1 MHNDIIP
8 QDEVQEGFILNLD
21 GDLAKV
27 RVAPNANCDNCGA
40 CDIKHME
47 ILAYNAVKATPGQK
61 VRFTMANDSMVKI
74 AFMIFA
80 MPLLSVFAGLY
91 AGSLI
96 SALTGFNEAALMTA
110 GVAVFLGSAIA
121 IIYFYDKK
129 YKLNK
134 SNFPQIIEV
143 IN

>member
-8 QDEVQEGFILNLD
+8 QDEVQEGFIINLE

-27 RVAPNANCDNCGA
+27 RVAPNADCDNCGA

-47 ILAYNAVKATPGQK
+47 IIAYNPVKATPGQK
-61 VRFTMANDSMVKI
+61 VRFTMANDSMVRI
-74 AFMIFA
+74 SFMIFVL
-80 MPLLSVFAGLY
+80 PLLSIFAGLY
-91 AGSLI
+91 GGSLI
-96 SALTGFNEAALMTA
+96 ASLFSLNETAFMTA
-110 GVAVFLGSAIA
+110 GAALFLAAAVA
-121 IIYFYDKK
+121 IIYSYDKK

>member
-8 QDEVQEGFILNLD
+8 QDDVQLGFIMKLE

-27 RVAPNANCDNCGA
+27 RVAPNADCDNCGA

-47 ILAYNAVKATPGQK
+47 IVAYNAVKATPGQK
-61 VRFTMANDSMVKI
+61 VRFTMIKDNMVTI
-74 AFMIFA
+74 SFMIFVLP
-80 MPLLSVFAGLY
+80 MLSLFAGLY
-91 AGSLI
+91 AGSLAA
-96 SALTGFNEAALMTA
+96 SLFRLNETALTAAGGILFLM
-110 GVAVFLGSAIA
+110 IA
-121 IIYFYDKK
+121 IVIIYKYDKK
-129 YKLNK
+129 YKSNK

>member
-8 QDEVQEGFILNLD
+8 QDDVQTGFIMNLE
-21 GDLAKV
+21 GDLAKI

-40 CDIKHME
+40 CEIKHME
-47 ILAYNAVKATPGQK
+47 IIAYNSVKARPGQK
-61 VRFTMANDSMVKI
+61 VKFTMANDSMVKI
-74 AFMIFA
+74 SFMIFA
-80 MPLLSVFAGLY
+80 MPLLAIFAGLY
-91 AGSLI
+91 LGSLAASI
-96 SALTGFNEAALMTA
+96 SGLNQTALMTA
-110 GVAVFLGSAIA
+110 GFFLFLGAAIA

>member
-8 QDEVQEGFILNLD
+8 QDDIQTGFIMNLD

-27 RVAPNANCDNCGA
+27 RVAPNAECDNCGA

-47 ILAYNAVKATPGQK
+47 ILAYNAVNASPGQK
-61 VRFTMANDSMVKI
+61 VKFTMANDGMVKI
-74 AFMIFA
+74 SFMIFA
-80 MPLLSVFAGLY
+80 MPLLAVFAGLY
-91 AGSLI
+91 SGSVI
-96 SALTGFNEAALMTA
+96 SSLFSLNQAALMTA
-110 GVAVFLGSAIA
+110 GVALFLGTAIA
-121 IIYFYDKK
+121 IIYYYDKK

>member
-8 QDEVQEGFILNLD
+8 QDDVQMGFIMNLE

-27 RVAPNANCDNCGA
+27 RVAPNADCDNCGA

-47 ILAYNAVKATPGQK
+47 ILAYNAVNAAPGQK
-61 VRFTMANDSMVKI
+61 VRFTMANDGMIRIS
-74 AFMIFA
+74 FMIFV
-80 MPLLSVFAGLY
+80 MPLLAVFAGLY
-91 AGSLI
+91 TGSVMAASLK
-96 SALTGFNEAALMTA
+96 LNQAALMTA
-110 GVAVFLGSAIA
+110 GVALFLGTAIA
-121 IIYFYDKK
+121 IIYYYDKK

>member
-8 QDEVQEGFILNLD
+8 KDEIQEGFILNLD
-21 GDLAKV
+21 GDLAKI
-27 RVAPNANCDNCGA
+27 RVAPNADCDNCGA

-47 ILAYNAVKATPGQK
+47 LLAYNAVNARPGQK
-61 VRFTMANDSMVKI
+61 VRFTMANDGMIRIS
-74 AFMIFA
+74 FMIFGL
-80 MPLLSVFAGLY
+80 PLLAVFTGLY
-91 AGSLI
+91 AGSAL
-96 SALTGFNEAALMTA
+96 SAFFNLNQAALMTA
-110 GVAVFLGSAIA
+110 GAALFLGSAIA